1 MTRFPELPGIVPLGL
16 KDFLPLTAPV
26 LGQSGPLRNAASI
39 RTGHCLDWLC
49 TGRRANHP
57 GGCEPCHECHK
68 SQVNL
73 FGLEK
78 RMFQSNVGI
87 YKQPVRGM
95 NEFLGTVHW
104 VLFDFLLW
112 VLRASVAKA
121 CHTHHPVAMD
131 LLWACFGISCRRK
144 CSKWIKWQLNERSV
158 ARKHAPVFCLAASQL
173 PATMFWSHH
182 WPLRNSN
189 FDQSSSDLAASNLVY
204 CCHNPESPGSSA
216 GPVAWCPGDPNQ
228 QFGKRGKND
237 RNVTGSCNQLC
248 TIGWIDLQN

>member
-1 MTRFPELPGIVPLGL
+1 
-16 KDFLPLTAPV
+16 
-26 LGQSGPLRNAASI
+26 
-39 RTGHCLDWLC
+39 
-49 TGRRANHP
+49 
-57 GGCEPCHECHK
+57 
-68 SQVNL
+68 
-73 FGLEK
+73 
-78 RMFQSNVGI
+78 MFQSNVGI

-95 NEFLGTVHW
+95 NAFLGTVHW

-121 CHTHHPVAMD
+121 FHTHRPVAMG

-144 CSKWIKWQLNERSV
+144 SSKWIKWQLNEGSV

-173 PATMFWSHH
+173 PAATMFWSHH

-189 FDQSSSDLAASNLVY
+189 FDQSSSDLAASILVY

-228 QFGKRGKND
+228 QFQIPLWWSELNCHGKRGKND
-237 RNVTGSCNQLC
+237 KMSKAVEISCVHFYRKWEIRYNWMDRL
-248 TIGWIDLQN
+248 TELDGLKERWRIISYGTRGLIHFMGAGAGRPH

>member
-173 PATMFWSHH
+173 PAASHH
-182 WPLRNSN
+182 VLVSPLASEEQQLWSIIQWSGCQQLGLLLP
-189 FDQSSSDLAASNLVY
+189 QSWKSWQQ
-204 CCHNPESPGSSA
+204 C
-216 GPVAWCPGDPNQ
+216 GPCRLMSWRSQPAIWQ
-228 QFGKRGKND
+228 KGKK
-237 RNVTGSCNQLC
+237 
-248 TIGWIDLQN
+248 W